1 MVRPYRQRG
10 GQNSTVFIIH
20 GTASKVWGL
29 PQIASDDDLWPR
41 RYSAGIRLTA
51 FWTAAK
57 PRVVPTAKNSGHDM
71 FGTKNY
77 RSSVDEAIKDV
88 DFDKNKYQ
96 VEFQTNAGKIVLD
109 LWPDVA
115 PGHCKNLIGLVRSNY
130 YDGIVFHR
138 VIDGFVIQAGC
149 PKGTG
154 TGGPG
159 YTIKQEFN
167 KKLHEAGV
175 LSMARTSDPNSAGSQ
190 FFLCLGRVP
199 HLDNQYTGFGQTA
212 DDASLQTVLKIGKS
226 KTNAED
232 RPLQEQK
239 IEKAT
244 VIVTPK

>member
-1 MVRPYRQRG
+1 
-10 GQNSTVFIIH
+10 
-20 GTASKVWGL
+20 
-29 PQIASDDDLWPR
+29 
-41 RYSAGIRLTA
+41 
-51 FWTAAK
+51 
-57 PRVVPTAKNSGHDM
+57 M

-77 RSSVDEAIKDV
+77 KADVDANTKDV

-96 VEFQTNAGKIVLD
+96 VEFTTTAGKIVLD

-115 PGHCKNLIGLVRSNY
+115 PGHCKNIIGLVRSGFYN
-130 YDGIVFHR
+130 GIIFHR

-159 YTIKQEFN
+159 YTIKGEFN

-199 HLDNQYTGFGQTA
+199 HLDNQYTGFGKTA
-212 DDASLQTVLKIGKS
+212 DDASLQAVLKIGKS
-226 KTNAED
+226 KTNADD
-232 RPLQEQK
+232 RPLQDQK
-239 IEKAT
+239 IEKAE
-244 VIVTPK
+244 VKVTPK